1 MNIHVNRNNRK
12 KCLILAAAAAVLLG
26 VAVTAALLPGRP
38 EEQGDFAVD
47 ERTDTSAEMKDPAFI
62 QKKVQENA
70 DASRMILRI
79 NSQIHL
85 KKNGDEALLYLSNVP
100 ENPYDLYLEL
110 ICDESGKTVYKANI
124 LKPGDSVEKDRLTG
138 IERSGA
144 QPYTALFHILEDGK
158 EISTVEYA
166 VTVELL
172 GGDE

>member
-1 MNIHVNRNNRK
+1 MNIHINKNDK
-12 KCLILAAAAAVLLG
+12 KKYLILAVASVLLLGAAVT
-26 VAVTAALLPGRP
+26 VALLSGLP
-38 EEQGDFAVD
+38 EEKGDFVVD
-47 ERTDTSAEMKDPAFI
+47 KRTETSAEIKDLASI

-79 NSQIHL
+79 NSQIQL
-85 KKNGDEALLYLSNVP
+85 KKNWDEALLYLSNVP

-110 ICDESGKTVYKANI
+110 ICDESGKTVYKSNI

>member
-100 ENPYDLYLEL
+100 ENPYDLYMEL
-110 ICDESGKTVYKANI
+110 ICDESGKTVYKSNI